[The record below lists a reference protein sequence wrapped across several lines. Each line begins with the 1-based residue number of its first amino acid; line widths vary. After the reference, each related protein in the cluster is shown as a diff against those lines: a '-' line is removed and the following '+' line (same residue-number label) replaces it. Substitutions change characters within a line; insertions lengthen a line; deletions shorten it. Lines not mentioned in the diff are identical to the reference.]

1 MNTKCNRFLI
11 LLQGA
16 DEEKCILDAFSQKN
30 VAFHY
35 LI

>member
-11 LLQGA
+11 LLQGGA
-16 DEEKCILDAFSQKN
+16 IKSVLETRIYGKN

>member
-1 MNTKCNRFLI
+1 MNNKCNRFLI
-11 LLQGA
+11 LLQEGNIKSVW
-16 DEEKCILDAFSQKN
+16 ETRIYGKN

>member
-11 LLQGA
+11 PVQGA
-16 DEEKCILDAFSQKN
+16 NEEKCTLDAFSQKN

>member
-11 LLQGA
+11 LLQGVA
-16 DEEKCILDAFSQKN
+16 IKSVGLTRIPGKN

>member
-11 LLQGA
+11 LLQGGKRKSV
-16 DEEKCILDAFSQKN
+16 ELTHLQQKN

>member
-11 LLQGA
+11 LVQEGVI
-16 DEEKCILDAFSQKN
+16 KSVILTRIPGKN